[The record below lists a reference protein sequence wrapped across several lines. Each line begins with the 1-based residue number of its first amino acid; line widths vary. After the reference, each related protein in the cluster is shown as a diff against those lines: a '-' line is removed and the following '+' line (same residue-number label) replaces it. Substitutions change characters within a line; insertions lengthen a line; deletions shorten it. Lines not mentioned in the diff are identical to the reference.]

1 MACETCNVLLAE
13 YKRLVHIFVDE
24 VLKTQGAVGP
34 KQFAVSVRGRD
45 RNLDWMVILAD
56 LSQFAVIPQAKY
68 LKTGEAEAKVF
79 TTAKAGWRARFLE
92 VQGCVA
98 P

>member
-1 MACETCNVLLAE
+1 MGAGEQGSNVAFIGIDPAPQVAALNHQQRKLPPS
-13 YKRLVHIFVDE
+13 L
-24 VLKTQGAVGP
+24 T
-34 KQFAVSVRGRD
+34 
-45 RNLDWMVILAD
+45 D